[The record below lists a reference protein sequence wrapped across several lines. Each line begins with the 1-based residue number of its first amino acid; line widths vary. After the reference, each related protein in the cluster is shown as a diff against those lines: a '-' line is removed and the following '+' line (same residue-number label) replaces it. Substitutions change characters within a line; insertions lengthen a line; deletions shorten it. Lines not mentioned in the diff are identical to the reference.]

1 MLATTDVRAGGLQER
16 AGRTTKTG
24 HWDSGYTT
32 MSCGPVSPER
42 LIQGYLSTIERLERT
57 LKRSREDLRW
67 AEEHMGK
74 FENERDESRAAAA
87 TLQADNDRF
96 RKALDATP
104 DQSPIR
110 TAAPPEGGKP

>member
-1 MLATTDVRAGGLQER
+1 MN
-16 AGRTTKTG
+16 
-24 HWDSGYTT
+24 Y
-32 MSCGPVSPER
+32 GPVSPER

-57 LKRSREDLRW
+57 LKRSREDLR
-67 AEEHMGK
+67 
-74 FENERDESRAAAA
+74 
-87 TLQADNDRF
+87 F